1 LGFAEAQT
9 AIVEKFARRLQY
21 LEHPIRGVLDIGAYR
36 GDFARLSKRLFPG
49 ATIKCIEA
57 DERQKPYLTD
67 FDTLFCLVGNQTG
80 LVDFYTLTNTF
91 CTTGSSIY
99 KENTQYYTKP
109 LVFKKE
115 CHRLDNLNL
124 DSFDLIKIDVQG
136 AELDVLKGGEKY
148 IKQTKPKYL
157 LLETAFQ
164 EYNQG
169 APLASE
175 IISYLYK
182 KKYVLRD
189 IIDLMYDDDTQL
201 LQVDFLFERNA

>member
-80 LVDFYTLTNTF
+80 LVDFYTL
-91 CTTGSSIY
+91 
-99 KENTQYYTKP
+99 QYYARP

-115 CHRLDNLNL
+115 CHRLDDLNL

-136 AELDVLKGGEKY
+136 AELDVLKGGERY